1 MGFGRDIGSAPWAL
15 STLDKGS
22 NFGRSFDPGWGD
34 PVEGSN
40 MSPFT
45 RNMSTLGIQPGQA
58 GGRFGVPPAG
68 YPTRGFTTSSAN
80 TWGSS
85 APEQPSS
92 LSTSITNAFVQPSPS
107 NYSTIIG
114 GFGEPTFNANG
125 NKSGSSSRRHSVSV
139 VGGPGGRRDMF
150 SDGMGMTSPPGRG
163 LGPLGFT
170 DAELLSEQL
179 GNALSL
185 EIDESRKRGVEI
197 EVGRSKDV
205 QLNTSRQPRFDR
217 MDGSGRGD
225 IVNPIGASPNRPRG
239 ITNGQADRDSG
250 EIRPGSLQSRF
261 NFEGARNNGTSGMAG
276 QHRRMDSNG
285 PPGMY
290 NGPGAIG
297 APPQFGSQQP
307 GFDGGLGAN
316 MYNSRPPYAPT
327 RQGPPSPIMPSQSF
341 GRPPFH
347 PYGGPPRPPSQ
358 AFGSP
363 AYAAG
368 PNYGG
373 LPPMPTQNP
382 PYYPQGSPPQPTS
395 PSFSQLSL
403 SDLGRGIPL
412 ATLPPTTPLYIVTF
426 KAGRRDV
433 FYCADPTLLIS
444 NGDRVIVE
452 ADRGSDL
459 GTVVYDQLTPIT
471 VRDWQERQATV
482 ALLSGA
488 REHQPPG
495 MAVGGFGDVTKS
507 KRVSGGELAGA
518 DLSTLLSGVGGGQ
531 MDNPMGITTHGRGP
545 LAKEIMPK
553 RIFAKSSQGPEE
565 QA

>member
-1 MGFGRDIGSAPWAL
+1 MTTMDNQSAL
-15 STLDKGS
+15 
-22 NFGRSFDPGWGD
+22 GRSFDPGWGD

-45 RNMSTLGIQPGQA
+45 RNMPTLGFQPGQT
-58 GGRFGVPPAG
+58 GGRFGVPPSG
-68 YPTRGFTTSSAN
+68 YPTRGFTTSSAAG
-80 TWGSS
+80 WGTS
-85 APEQPSS
+85 APEHPSS
-92 LSTSITNAFVQPSPS
+92 LSTSVTNVFGQPSPS
-107 NYSTIIG
+107 NYSTIVG
-114 GFGEPTFNANG
+114 GFGESNYNAANG

-150 SDGMGMTSPPGRG
+150 SDGLGMGMTSPPGRG

-185 EIDESRKRGVEI
+185 EIDQSRKRGVEI
-197 EVGRSKDV
+197 EVGRGKEIPQSA
-205 QLNTSRQPRFDR
+205 SRLPRFDPSE
-217 MDGSGRGD
+217 DISGRGS
-225 IVNPIGASPNRPRG
+225 NLHAFGSATNRPRAG
-239 ITNGQADRDSG
+239 TNGQTDRDQG
-250 EIRPGSLQSRF
+250 EARPGSLQSRF
-261 NFEGARNNGTSGMAG
+261 NFEGARMNGANGVGSST
-276 QHRRMDSNG
+276 RRPESNG
-285 PPGMY
+285 PPGMF

-297 APPQFGSQQP
+297 APPSFDTQHGGFG
-307 GFDGGLGAN
+307 GG
-316 MYNSRPPYAPT
+316 MYNARPPYAPS
-327 RQGPPSPIMPSQSF
+327 RQGPPSPVMPIQNSF
-341 GRPPFH
+341 GRPPFN

-358 AFGSP
+358 AFSPP
-363 AYAAG
+363 AYG
-368 PNYGG
+368 VNPNYGG
-373 LPPMPTQNP
+373 LPPMPNQNQS
-382 PYYPQGSPPQPTS
+382 YYPQGSPPQPTS

-459 GTVVYDQLTPIT
+459 GTVVYDQLTPIE

-488 REHQPPG
+488 SQHQPPG
-495 MAVGGFGDVTKS
+495 MAVGGFGDIS
-507 KRVSGGELAGA
+507 KGQRVAGGELAGV
-518 DLSTLLSGVGGGQ
+518 DLPTLLAGVGGGQ